1 MLISAVTQSPTEQ
14 HLATLPPH
22 TPSCQTRGTSER
34 TPPKLTTMVAL
45 FFLGHFLFFSI
56 PPQVFLCFLP
66 PFLASP
72 SLGNENPFLCPYVSL
87 HRSPS
92 PLSACAPTS
101 SPDCPL
107 TPFISICPLHSPC
120 PDLSPPPPIRSPPLS
135 PVAPLGCFPGGR
147 VLKALLVGHS
157 EQGNSV
163 QLLNWAMKIILLNV
177 ACTFSQQSDS

>member
-1 MLISAVTQSPTEQ
+1 MLISAVTQSPPEQ

-22 TPSCQTRGTSER
+22 TPSCRTRGTSER
-34 TPPKLTTMVAL
+34 IPPKLTTVVAL

-107 TPFISICPLHSPC
+107 TPFISICLLQSPC
-120 PDLSPPPPIRSPPLS
+120 PDLSPPPPICSPPLS
-135 PVAPLGCFPGGR
+135 PRDTPGVLSRRERAQSPLGGAPKSR
-147 VLKALLVGHS
+147 ESSASELGH
-157 EQGNSV
+157 EDYPPKRGLHFQPTV
-163 QLLNWAMKIILLNV
+163 
-177 ACTFSQQSDS
+177 

>member
-1 MLISAVTQSPTEQ
+1 MLISAVTQSPAEQ

-22 TPSCQTRGTSER
+22 TLSCQTRGTSER
-34 TPPKLTTMVAL
+34 IPPKLTTVVAL

-56 PPQVFLCFLP
+56 PPQIFLCFLP

-107 TPFISICPLHSPC
+107 TPFISICLLHSPC
-120 PDLSPPPPIRSPPLS
+120 PDLSPPPPILYVLLPSAPG
-135 PVAPLGCFPGGR
+135 APLGAFQEGESSKPAWRGTQSR
-147 VLKALLVGHS
+147 
-157 EQGNSV
+157 EIQ
-163 QLLNWAMKIILLNV
+163 
-177 ACTFSQQSDS
+177 FSF